1 MHKQRS
7 LSFAAIPHALI
18 GAAFLG
24 AIALLGL
31 PGCGSAMIAAKEAVG
46 IPKRDQMVARVKDA
60 RDSQND
66 AKEQFQSALDE
77 FLAVTKVS
85 GSDLEARYKKL
96 TREYEASEDSA
107 KKVNSRIADV
117 ERVATALFAEWQK
130 EIGEYNSES
139 MKSAAQQQLT
149 QTKTKYNGLL
159 TSMKSAAGKMAKPL
173 GNFHDQVLFLKG
185 NLNARAIAGLQ
196 GTAAEISSDVEK
208 LIREMN
214 ISIDEANAF
223 ISSMQ
228 PAK

>member
-1 MHKQRS
+1 M
-7 LSFAAIPHALI
+7 
-18 GAAFLG
+18 
-24 AIALLGL
+24 
-31 PGCGSAMIAAKEAVG
+31 
-46 IPKRDQMVARVKDA
+46 
-60 RDSQND
+60 
-66 AKEQFQSALDE
+66 
-77 FLAVTKVS
+77 TKVS

-149 QTKTKYNGLL
+149 QTKTKYDGLL

-214 ISIDEANAF
+214 ISIDEADAF